1 MLKQLNV
8 RNFALIQEAT
18 LNFDAGYTVIT
29 GETGSGKSILLNA
42 LNLLLGERAD
52 FKVIGNAGEKAIVEA
67 SFEINEHSFSSF
79 FLENDIDSEPET
91 IIRREISKQGKSRTF
106 INDIPVQLTVLKEFT
121 ERLISIHSQ
130 YNTLDLKRKDFQLH
144 TLDILAGTKQLQLE
158 FSELFEHFKIVS
170 KQIENEKERLEKL
183 EKDKDYNDFQ
193 LSELEELNL
202 EKNNFREL
210 EEQLSKIENEG
221 EIKHLIGNIVD
232 GLSSEHSI
240 IQQLHSLKSI
250 ASKLAKFD
258 KTYEATEE
266 RIQSVI
272 IELKDLDE
280 ELAGSLSQS
289 ETIDEHQKLIISELL
304 DKYNRVLIKHRFSNQ
319 DDLKN
324 LYSQLQ
330 HTVSDTDNLKEKI
343 QKLEN
348 ELQQITTQLTDS
360 ANRLHKERTSAIPA
374 IEQKIT
380 SLLSELKL
388 PDTTLTFQ
396 LEQQEKLNSTGNSS
410 LTLLFSANKGIS
422 PIEIE
427 KAASG
432 GELSRVML
440 ALQQLISEKTQLPT
454 IFFDEIDTGVSGDV
468 AEKIGLLLKQMGN
481 TMQLFAISHLP
492 QVAAKAKQHFKVEKN
507 TTDNSTQTIIHS
519 LSESERI
526 EEIARLMSGETINEA
541 AISNAKALMKP

>member
-8 RNFALIQEAT
+8 RNFALIQEAA
-18 LNFDAGYTVIT
+18 LHFDTGYTVIT

-52 FKVIGNAGEKAIVEA
+52 FKVIGNGGDKAVVE
-67 SFEINEHSFSSF
+67 STFKINEDDFSHF
-79 FLENDIDSEPET
+79 FKENDIDSEEES
-91 IIRREISKQGKSRTF
+91 IVRREINTQGRSRAF
-106 INDIPVQLTVLKEFT
+106 INDTPVQLSVLKEFT

-158 FSELFEHFKIVS
+158 FSALFDNFKSLS
-170 KQIENEKERLEKL
+170 KQIENEKEQLEKL
-183 EKDKDYNDFQ
+183 EKDRDYNNFQ
-193 LSELEELNL
+193 LNELEELNL
-202 EKNNFREL
+202 EKNNFQEL
-210 EEQLSKIENEG
+210 EEQLSKLENEG
-221 EIKHLIGNIVD
+221 EIKQLLDTIVT
-232 GLSSEHSI
+232 GLSSENAI

-250 ASKLAKFD
+250 ASRLTKFD
-258 KTYEATEE
+258 KTYENTEE

-280 ELAGSLSQS
+280 ELSGSLNQS
-289 ETIDEHQKLIISELL
+289 ETIDEHQKNIISELL

-324 LYSQLQ
+324 LYRQLQ
-330 HTVSDTDNLKEKI
+330 HTVSDTDSLKEKI
-343 QKLEN
+343 QELEN
-348 ELQQITTQLTDS
+348 QLQHVTAQLTLS
-360 ANRLHKERTSAIPA
+360 ANQLHKERLSAIPA

-380 SLLSELKL
+380 HLLSELKL

-396 LEQQEKLNSTGNSS
+396 LEQQGKVNTTGNSS
-410 LTLLFSANKGIS
+410 LTLLFSSNKGIS
-422 PIEIE
+422 PVEIE

-468 AEKIGLLLKQMGN
+468 AEKIGLLLKQMGS

-492 QVAAKAKQHFKVEKN
+492 QVAAKAKQHFKVEK
-507 TTDNSTQTIIHS
+507 TAKGNSVETFIRP
-519 LSESERI
+519 LSTEQRI

-541 AISNAKALMKP
+541 AISNAKALMN

>member
-18 LNFDAGYTVIT
+18 LNFETGYTVIT
-29 GETGSGKSILLNA
+29 GETGSGKSILINA
-42 LNLLLGERAD
+42 LTLLLGERAD
-52 FKVIGNAGEKAIVEA
+52 FKVIGNSADKAVVEA
-67 SFEINEHSFSSF
+67 TFEIKENDFTSF
-79 FLENDIDSEPET
+79 FKENDIDAEQES
-91 IIRREISKQGKSRTF
+91 IVRREINTQGRSRAF
-106 INDIPVQLTVLKEFT
+106 INDTPVQLTVLKEFT

-158 FSELFEHFKIVS
+158 FSDLFDKFKSLS
-170 KQIENEKERLEKL
+170 KQIESEKEQLEKL
-183 EKDKDYNDFQ
+183 EKDRDYNDFQ
-193 LSELEELNL
+193 LNELEELNL
-202 EKNNFREL
+202 EKNNFQEL
-210 EEQLSKIENEG
+210 EEQFSKIENEG
-221 EIKHLIGNIVD
+221 EIKQIIDNIIT
-232 GLSSEHSI
+232 GLSSDNAI

-250 ASKLAKFD
+250 ASRLAKFD
-258 KTYEATEE
+258 KAYETTEE

-280 ELAGSLSQS
+280 ELSDSLNQS
-289 ETIDEHQKLIISELL
+289 ELIDEQQKLIIAELL
-304 DKYNRVLIKHRFSNQ
+304 DKYNRILIKHRLSNQ
-319 DDLKN
+319 DDLKK

-330 HTVSDTDNLKEKI
+330 HTVADTDSLKEKI
-343 QKLEN
+343 ESLES
-348 ELQQITTQLTDS
+348 ELQQLAARLRIS
-360 ANRLHKERTSAIPA
+360 ANNLHQERLSAIHG
-374 IEQKIT
+374 IEQQIT
-380 SLLSELKL
+380 RLLSELKL
-388 PDTTLTFQ
+388 PDTTLKFQ
-396 LEQQEKLNSTGNSS
+396 IEQQEKLNFTGNSS

-422 PIEIE
+422 PVEIE

-468 AEKIGLLLKQMGN
+468 AEKIGLLLKQMGS

-492 QVAAKAKQHFKVEKN
+492 QVAAKAKQHFKVEK
-507 TTDNSTQTIIHS
+507 TAKENSVETFIRQ
-519 LSESERI
+519 LSTEQRI

-541 AISNAKALMKP
+541 AISNAKALMSV